1 LAEKRDFAAP
11 VSRKLT
17 DTCQVW
23 PPAGHGKARREGA
36 RRVGGMSIGKPEWTA
51 RAAPARAAAG
61 GADPLRRLAQR
72 LPRSLR
78 FLGVGA
84 LGLTTDF
91 CVFTILMGYAPRPL
105 LVRLVSLGVAT
116 LVTWRL
122 NRALTF
128 DDSGRHPGDEAAR
141 YALVTAV
148 SQGTSYAVFAALVLT
163 VSAGLPQAAL
173 VIGAV
178 AGAVVGYNGH
188 RLFAFAPRVAR

>member
-1 LAEKRDFAAP
+1 MSVGSIELD
-11 VSRKLT
+11 
-17 DTCQVW
+17 
-23 PPAGHGKARREGA
+23 AGVKSASSGR
-36 RRVGGMSIGKPEWTA
+36 
-51 RAAPARAAAG
+51 
-61 GADPLRRLAQR
+61 DPLRALAER
-72 LPRSLR
+72 LPRPLR
-78 FLGVGA
+78 FLGVGG

-105 LVRLVSLGVAT
+105 LVRLVSIALAT

-128 DDSGRHPGDEAAR
+128 DPSGRQPGDEAMR

-163 VSAGLPQAAL
+163 ALGSLPQAAL
-173 VIGAV
+173 LVGAV
-178 AGAVVGYNGH
+178 VGAVVGYNGH